1 MASEVSLVDAHSA
14 NPIPPS
20 LRIEVLQALADTAAG
35 LANKQIDGFITRLA
49 DAMLDAA
56 KTAGDPQD
64 AKLLAA
70 SSALLKRNRYPFY
83 YVMSERLGAALHNE
97 VLAAEYPG
105 TVQES
110 AAVPAPLP
118 PELEVDKKLCLVKAA
133 RGIEAENNTR
143 LTALN
148 IRLASLLGREA
159 LQTAQNP
166 FRPQVFLSVIHES
179 WCEFQPDTQTHH
191 LVYRLLGPSLCL
203 DLAPVLHALN
213 MALIKRGIVPHL
225 PAAALVATLDAEKK
239 ASPGQDEA
247 SLDPVTRQLRRL
259 FPAEEKT
266 PARSGD
272 RALDTDFPALFAEDA
287 LHATASRNELM
298 SFLSAVQRTAS
309 AQPAQPAKGAMRAAP
324 FHVDILDRI
333 RKDAPTGAL
342 TATDTS
348 VINLLKK
355 IFGTVF
361 ANDDIADEM
370 KALIGA
376 LQVAVLK
383 AAVQD
388 KDFFFKAGH
397 PARRVLDL
405 MTRLSVGWDPRK
417 GDADPLYAVIQRNVK
432 RIQQESDQRM
442 GVFAD
447 AAAELLAFI
456 KRDDTATEQVLANSI
471 GNALQQERHDQCVK
485 AAKNEVAMRVGT
497 GEVVAFVET
506 FLEDKWVRV
515 LTLAYGVKDEKPQA
529 VESAI
534 RTMDDLCWSV
544 KPKITAAERKDL
556 LAKLP
561 PMVAMLNKW
570 LDLIKWHGDDRE
582 RFFKELAECH
592 ASIVRAPLEL
602 SPERQMQIALA
613 VAKRAAER
621 RAQRQATQQ
630 PEPEPDA
637 FDQMVDD
644 LERGTW
650 IEFKRTDGTVIK
662 IKLAWVSP
670 MRSLYIFSTNDRL
683 EALSVS
689 AEELAQA
696 MREGRA
702 RILSLSGLVGS
713 ALASVF
719 GADGAN
725 DAAMEAKSAA

>member
-1 MASEVSLVDAHSA
+1 MSPEVFTDDAHSA

-20 LRIEVLQALADTAAG
+20 LRIEVLQELADTAAN

-49 DAMLDAA
+49 DAMLDQA
-56 KTAGDPQD
+56 KSSSD
-64 AKLLAA
+64 AQQSKLLNA
-70 SSALLKRNRYPFY
+70 SAALLKRNRYPFY

-110 AAVPAPLP
+110 AAAPASLP

-133 RGIEAENNTR
+133 RAIEGENNTR

-148 IRLASLLGREA
+148 IRLASLLGREE
-159 LQTAQNP
+159 LPTAQNP
-166 FRPQVFLSVIHES
+166 FRPHVFLSVIHES
-179 WCEFQPDTQTHH
+179 WCEFQPDATAHH
-191 LVYRLLGPSLCL
+191 LVYRLLGPLTCV

-213 MALIKRGIVPHL
+213 MSLIKRGIVPHL
-225 PAAALVATLDAEKK
+225 PASALVATLDAERQS
-239 ASPGQDEA
+239 SPDQDE
-247 SLDPVTRQLRRL
+247 STMDPVTRQLRRL
-259 FPAEEKT
+259 FPAESKASAKT
-266 PARSGD
+266 AD
-272 RALDTDFPALFAEDA
+272 RPLDTDFPSLFAEDA

-298 SFLSAVQRTAS
+298 AYLATVQRSVAT
-309 AQPAQPAKGAMRAAP
+309 QPPAQGKPATP
-324 FHVDILDRI
+324 FYVDVLDRL
-333 RKDAPTGAL
+333 RRDAPTGAL

-355 IFGTVF
+355 IFGMVF
-361 ANDDIADEM
+361 SDEHIADEM
-370 KALIGA
+370 KAMIGS
-376 LQVAVLK
+376 LQVPVFK

-397 PARRVLDL
+397 PTRRVVDL
-405 MTRLSVGWDPRK
+405 MARLAVGWDLRK
-417 GDADPLYAVIQRNVK
+417 GDADPLYVLIQRNIK

-442 GVFAD
+442 AVFAD
-447 AAAELLAFI
+447 VASELAAFI
-456 KRDDTATEQVLANSI
+456 KRDETATEQVLAHSI
-471 GNALQQERHDQCVK
+471 GNALQQEKHDQCVK
-485 AAKNEVAMRVGT
+485 AAKNEVALRVGT

-515 LTLAYGVKDEKPQA
+515 LTLAYGVKDDKPQA
-529 VESAI
+529 ADSAI

-544 KPKITAAERKDL
+544 KPKITAAERKEL

-561 PMVAMLNKW
+561 PMIAMLNKW

-582 RFFKELAECH
+582 RFFKELSECH

-613 VAKRAAER
+613 VAKHAAER
-621 RAQRQATQQ
+621 RLQRQAAQQ
-630 PEPEPDA
+630 PEPEPDE
-637 FDQMVDD
+637 FDHMVDE

-650 IEFKRTDGTVIK
+650 IEFKRKDGAAMKV
-662 IKLAWVSP
+662 KLAWVSP
-670 MRSLYIFSTNDRL
+670 MRSLYIFSTKDRQ
-683 EALSVS
+683 EALSIS
-689 AEELAQA
+689 ADGLAQA
-696 MREGRA
+696 MREQRA
-702 RILSLSGLVGS
+702 RVVSLTGLVGK

-725 DAAMEAKSAA
+725 DTAMEAKSAA

>member
-1 MASEVSLVDAHSA
+1 MVPEASPPDAPSA

-20 LRIEVLQALADTAAG
+20 LRIEVLQELADAAAN

-49 DAMLDAA
+49 DAMAAEAKSSGDA
-56 KTAGDPQD
+56 QQ
-64 AKLLAA
+64 AKLLNAA
-70 SSALLKRNRYPFY
+70 AALLKRNRYPFY

-110 AAVPAPLP
+110 AAVPASLP

-133 RGIEAENNTR
+133 RAIEAENSTR

-159 LQTAQNP
+159 LQTAHNP

-179 WCEFQPDTQTHH
+179 WCEFQPDASAHH
-191 LVYRLLGPSLCL
+191 LAYRLLGPSLCL

-213 MALIKRGIVPHL
+213 MSLIKRGIVPHL
-225 PAAALVATLDAEKK
+225 PASALVATLDEEKK
-239 ASPGQDEA
+239 SSPGQDEA
-247 SLDPVTRQLRRL
+247 AMDPVTRQLRRL
-259 FPAEEKT
+259 FPSDEKKSAGT
-266 PARSGD
+266 SD
-272 RALDTDFPALFAEDA
+272 RALTTDFPSLFAEDA
-287 LHATASRNELM
+287 LQATASRNDLM
-298 SFLSAVQRTAS
+298 GFLSAVQRSVSTHA
-309 AQPAQPAKGAMRAAP
+309 PAAGKPATP
-324 FHVDILDRI
+324 FYVEILDRI
-333 RKDAPTGAL
+333 RKDAPSGAL

-355 IFGTVF
+355 IFGMVF
-361 ANDDIADEM
+361 ADEHIADEM
-370 KALIGA
+370 KAMIGS
-376 LQVAVLK
+376 LQVPVLK

-397 PARRVLDL
+397 PARRVVDL
-405 MTRLSVGWDPRK
+405 MARLAVGWDSRK
-417 GDADPLYAVIQRNVK
+417 GEADPLYVVIQRSIK
-432 RIQQESDQRM
+432 RIQQESEQRM
-442 GVFAD
+442 AVFTD
-447 AAAELLAFI
+447 VAAELTAFI

-471 GNALQQERHDQCVK
+471 GNALQQEKHDQCLK

-529 VESAI
+529 ADSAI

-544 KPKITAAERKDL
+544 KPKITAAERKEL

-561 PMVAMLNKW
+561 PMIAMLNKW

-613 VAKRAAER
+613 IAKQAAER
-621 RAQRQATQQ
+621 RAQRQAMQQ
-630 PEPEPDA
+630 PEPEPDQ
-637 FDQMVDD
+637 FDQMVDA

-650 IEFKRTDGTVIK
+650 MEFTRKDGTTMK

-670 MRSLYIFSTNDRL
+670 TRNLYIFSTKDRQ
-683 EALSVS
+683 EALSIS
-689 AEELAQA
+689 AQGLAQA
-696 MREGRA
+696 LREERA
-702 RILSLSGLVGS
+702 RVVSLTGLVS
-713 ALASVF
+713 RALASVF
-719 GADGAN
+719 GADGSN
-725 DAAMEAKSAA
+725 EPAMEAKSAA

>member
-1 MASEVSLVDAHSA
+1 MVPDALPSDAPSA

-20 LRIEVLQALADTAAG
+20 LRIEVLQELADAAAN
-35 LANKQIDGFITRLA
+35 LANKQIDGFITRMA
-49 DAMLDAA
+49 DAMATAAQSSDDA
-56 KTAGDPQD
+56 QQ
-64 AKLLAA
+64 AKLLDA
-70 SSALLKRNRYPFY
+70 SAALLRRNRYPFY

-110 AAVPAPLP
+110 AAVPASLP

-133 RGIEAENNTR
+133 RAIETENSTR

-148 IRLASLLGREA
+148 IRLASLLGREV

-166 FRPQVFLSVIHES
+166 FRPHVFLSVIHES
-179 WCEFQPDTQTHH
+179 WCEFQPDASAHH

-213 MALIKRGIVPHL
+213 MSLIKRGIVPHL
-225 PAAALVATLDAEKK
+225 PASALVATLDEEKK
-239 ASPGQDEA
+239 SSPGQDEA
-247 SLDPVTRQLRRL
+247 AMDPVTRQLRRL
-259 FPAEEKT
+259 FPSEETKSAGTAERT
-266 PARSGD
+266 LS
-272 RALDTDFPALFAEDA
+272 TDFPSLFAEDA
-287 LHATASRNELM
+287 LQATASRNELLG
-298 SFLSAVQRTAS
+298 FLSAVQRTVSTHA
-309 AQPAQPAKGAMRAAP
+309 PAAGKPATP
-324 FHVDILDRI
+324 YYIEILDRI
-333 RKDAPTGAL
+333 RRDAPAGAL

-355 IFGTVF
+355 IFGMVF
-361 ANDDIADEM
+361 ADEHLADEM
-370 KALIGA
+370 KTMIGS
-376 LQVAVLK
+376 LQVPVLK

-388 KDFFFKAGH
+388 KDFFFKASH
-397 PARRVLDL
+397 PARRVVDL
-405 MTRLSVGWDPRK
+405 MARLAVGWDSRK
-417 GDADPLYAVIQRNVK
+417 GEADPLHVLIQRNVR
-432 RIQQESDQRM
+432 RIQQESEQRM
-442 GVFAD
+442 SVFAD
-447 AAAELLAFI
+447 VATELAAFI
-456 KRDDTATEQVLANSI
+456 KRDETATEQVLAASI
-471 GNALQQERHDQCVK
+471 GTALQQEKQDQCLK

-515 LTLAYGVKDEKPQA
+515 LTLAYGVKEEKPQA
-529 VESAI
+529 VDSAI

-544 KPKITAAERKDL
+544 KPKITAAERKEL

-561 PMVAMLNKW
+561 PMIAALNKW

-621 RAQRQATQQ
+621 RAQRQAQQQ
-630 PEPEPDA
+630 PEPEPDK
-637 FDQMVDD
+637 FDQMVDE

-650 IEFKRTDGTVIK
+650 MEFKRKDGTAMK
-662 IKLAWVSP
+662 IKLAWFSP
-670 MRSLYIFSTNDRL
+670 MRSLYIFSTKDRQ
-683 EALSVS
+683 EALSIS
-689 AEELAQA
+689 AEGLAQA
-696 MREGRA
+696 LREERA
-702 RILSLSGLVGS
+702 RVVSLTGLVGR

-719 GADGAN
+719 GADGSN
-725 DAAMEAKSAA
+725 DPAMEAKSAA